1 MLSRP
6 FSNEEVKIEL
16 FQMGPTK
23 ASRPDG
29 INALFYKNFW
39 HIVDNEVTNAVLD
52 FFLHSGNMEPNINY
66 TYIVLIPKVKRLEKN
81 GRL

>member
-23 ASRPDG
+23 ASGPDG
-29 INALFYKNFW
+29 MNALFYKIFW
-39 HIVDNEVTNAVLD
+39 HIVDNEVTDAVLD
-52 FFLHSGNMEPNINY
+52 FF
-66 TYIVLIPKVKRLEKN
+66 YILVIWSLILII
-81 GRL
+81 LI

>member
-23 ASRPDG
+23 ASGPDG
-29 INALFYKNFW
+29 MNALFYKIFW
-39 HIVDNEVTNAVLD
+39 HIVDNEVTDAVLD
-52 FFLHSGNMEPNINY
+52 FLHSGNMEPNINY

>member
-29 INALFYKNFW
+29 INALFYKIFW
-39 HIVDNEVTNAVLD
+39 HIVDNEVTDAVLD
-52 FFLHSGNMEPNINY
+52 FF
-66 TYIVLIPKVKRLEKN
+66 YILVIWSLILII
-81 GRL
+81 LI

>member
-23 ASRPDG
+23 ASGPDG
-29 INALFYKNFW
+29 MNALFYKIFW
-39 HIVDNEVTNAVLD
+39 HIVDNEVTDAVLD
-52 FFLHSGNMEPNINY
+52 FFF
-66 TYIVLIPKVKRLEKN
+66 TFW
-81 GRL
+81 